1 MSSYKPIVW
10 RLEDGG
16 GEVLK
21 YHVKGVTGPKGVMSV
36 LSKRGGERVSRSGW
50 VGDGLI
56 ISMGEVGI
64 QG

>member
-1 MSSYKPIVW
+1 MEGGG
-10 RLEDGG
+10 RG

-21 YHVKGVTGPKGVMSV
+21 CHVKGVSGPKDVMPV
-36 LSKRGGERVSRSGW
+36 LSERGGERVSRSGW

>member
-1 MSSYKPIVW
+1 MEGGG
-10 RLEDGG
+10 RG

-21 YHVKGVTGPKGVMSV
+21 CHVRGVSGPKDVMPV
-36 LSKRGGERVSRSGW
+36 LSERGGERVSRSGW